1 LRLSLIVAAY
11 AAAFPLVSLL
21 APKGT
26 VLLLILATVIGAAA
40 AWREGCRPIWPPRSL
55 LATIPVFLAW
65 SLASAAWSL
74 DPGRTLI
81 TTAKLG
87 ALLLTGISFFAAAAA
102 LDDVERARVLKWLVF
117 GILAALAVVAIE
129 FAFGYQI
136 FRIIVGETRAEHMH
150 SGHLLPTRYNR
161 GVTFLVVVIWPAL
174 VFLRRGPGLRVFL
187 LFVAVAVSL
196 VLSESFAAVVAL
208 AGGGTMWIVSRR
220 APAVA
225 RALMILIPILALV
238 GSPIA
243 ARSMYEAGLHQ
254 SDWVFRNAQHR
265 VEIWNFAS
273 EIIAGRPFLGWGLDA
288 ARVIGELEPKSET
301 TQRPLM
307 PLHTHNAALQ
317 VLLELGAVGG
327 AITLVFVVLI
337 AWQINYAPLTVRP
350 DLQATFMAL
359 FIVAMV
365 SFGIWQS
372 HWLAT
377 IFGVA
382 TLARL
387 SLPASDAAAQQRQ
400 TTGSG

>member
-1 LRLSLIVAAY
+1 
-11 AAAFPLVSLL
+11 
-21 APKGT
+21 
-26 VLLLILATVIGAAA
+26 
-40 AWREGCRPIWPPRSL
+40 
-55 LATIPVFLAW
+55 
-65 SLASAAWSL
+65 
-74 DPGRTLI
+74 
-81 TTAKLG
+81 
-87 ALLLTGISFFAAAAA
+87 
-102 LDDVERARVLKWLVF
+102 
-117 GILAALAVVAIE
+117 
-129 FAFGYQI
+129 
-136 FRIIVGETRAEHMH
+136 
-150 SGHLLPTRYNR
+150 
-161 GVTFLVVVIWPAL
+161 
-174 VFLRRGPGLRVFL
+174 
-187 LFVAVAVSL
+187 
-196 VLSESFAAVVAL
+196 
-208 AGGGTMWIVSRR
+208 MWIVSRR

-377 IFGVA
+377 ILGVA